1 MCCVSICVSICVSMC
16 VLCEFLCVS
25 LSLSLSVSIEFV
37 WRVAATGWRRLMGSL
52 IFIGHFP
59 QK

>member
-1 MCCVSICVSICVSMC
+1 VCVREREREEESEKRKEGGDDS
-16 VLCEFLCVS
+16 
-25 LSLSLSVSIEFV
+25 
-37 WRVAATGWRRLMGSL
+37 TGWRRLIGSL